1 MIRSNGFFNFFS
13 TLIVGILTG
22 VLAFTQPAF
31 TGGTQSAPDNTKFSQ
46 TPHIQ
51 SALAE
56 MAQAGEKPGA
66 CYQTGSVEKCAA
78 CCRDF
83 MTACIDLVVPLCLQG
98 DPAGTNSG
106 IASRTKRTA
115 VKVISTTAP
124 GCAGAS
130 NRQRP

>member
-98 DPAGTNSG
+98 DP
-106 IASRTKRTA
+106 SRNEFRHCLKNKEDRCKSDFNNCA
-115 VKVISTTAP
+115 WLCRRVK
-124 GCAGAS
+124 
-130 NRQRP
+130 